1 MAAHAREQRL
11 QIMLSPEELDAVD
24 TFRFQYRLPSR
35 AAAVRE
41 LLQRGLASTQE
52 MVGGD
57 GRKSSEFGV
66 LSRGPGNHQEGSGG
80 EEPG

>member
-1 MAAHAREQRL
+1 MAAHAREERL

-41 LLQRGLASTQE
+41 LLQRGLASTQK

-66 LSRGPGNHQEGSGG
+66 LSRGSGNHEDSGDREAG
-80 EEPG
+80 